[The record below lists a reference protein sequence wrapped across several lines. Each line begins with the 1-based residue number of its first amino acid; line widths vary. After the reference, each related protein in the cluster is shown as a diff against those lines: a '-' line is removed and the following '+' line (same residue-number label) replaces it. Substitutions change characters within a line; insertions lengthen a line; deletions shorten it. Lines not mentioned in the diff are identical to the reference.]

1 MRPYMGHGVR
11 SNCTRVCP
19 KRQGAT
25 SGWVVDEL
33 VAGRIMDGLH
43 PNSFL
48 ILQAR
53 LQLSMKDNAHEAEKA
68 SLRREIQELEGRVQD
83 LEEHQQQI
91 MDIQDRLAHYD
102 EGVLNENNQGS
113 SSQPGTEP
121 AQ

>member
-1 MRPYMGHGVR
+1 MRLYMGHGVR
-11 SNCTRVCP
+11 SNCTRACP
-19 KRQGAT
+19 KRQGAA

-53 LQLSMKDNAHEAEKA
+53 IQLSMKDNEHQAEKS
-68 SLRREIQELEGRVQD
+68 SLTKQIQELQRRVEE
-83 LEEHQQQI
+83 LEELQRQI
-91 MDIQDRLAHYD
+91 MDIQDRLAYYD
-102 EGVLNENNQGS
+102 EGVLNENHQGS
-113 SSQPGTEP
+113 SSQPETEP